1 RGRKFVLAP
10 ALALGVVASIG
21 LGVFGGTAGLIGF
34 LLVLG
39 VANGYSR
46 PGPTAIIAD
55 VSDPGTRAVAVV
67 GYRIAG
73 DIGALIGPVIAGVL
87 AQYVGYGA
95 AWIGVA
101 ACVAVVF
108 LMTMASEETMPA
120 RAPV

>member
-1 RGRKFVLAP
+1 
-10 ALALGVVASIG
+10 
-21 LGVFGGTAGLIGF
+21 
-34 LLVLG
+34 
-39 VANGYSR
+39 
-46 PGPTAIIAD
+46 IIAD